1 MKDRINDGDTWEW
14 EEDAGTHLI
23 DGVISIP
30 KTFEGHREYAN
41 LVRFAPPMLEE
52 LKECLS
58 RFLDADYDESV
69 TQPLRDFIDLVE
81 GVGDE

>member
-1 MKDRINDGDTWEW
+1 MKGRINDGNAWEW
-14 EEDAGTHLI
+14 KEDADTHLI

-30 KTFEGHREYAN
+30 KTFDEHNEYAN
-41 LVRFAPPMLEE
+41 LVRFAPAMLYE

-58 RFLDADYDESV
+58 RLYDVDYDESV

-81 GVGDE
+81 GA